1 MGPRELR
8 RVTASH
14 WGFDGAVR
22 TGQVVVHADQ
32 ADAITRVLHRL
43 YDIRFPIERMEP
55 IDAFGG
61 SDDASMEANNTS
73 AFNCRAITGGSS
85 WSEHS
90 YGRAIDVNPVQ
101 NPYVKGSTVAP
112 EAGREY
118 LVRGSPRPGMIQA
131 GDAVVSAFRGQGYVW
146 GGSWQSS
153 KDYQHFSTT
162 GR

>member
-1 MGPRELR
+1 M
-8 RVTASH
+8 VTAIH

-22 TGQVVVHADQ
+22 AGRLVVHVDQ
-32 ADAITRVLHRL
+32 VDAMTAVLRQL
-43 YDIRFPIERMEP
+43 YDAGFPIERMEP

-61 SDDASMEANNTS
+61 DDDASMAANNSS
-73 AFNCRAITGGSS
+73 AFNCRPVTGGVS

-101 NPYVKGSTVAP
+101 NPYVRGSTVAP

-118 LVRGSPRPGMIQA
+118 RDRRVQRPGMIRA
-131 GDAVVSAFRGQGYVW
+131 GDAVVRAFREHGYVW
-146 GGSWQSS
+146 GGTWQAW